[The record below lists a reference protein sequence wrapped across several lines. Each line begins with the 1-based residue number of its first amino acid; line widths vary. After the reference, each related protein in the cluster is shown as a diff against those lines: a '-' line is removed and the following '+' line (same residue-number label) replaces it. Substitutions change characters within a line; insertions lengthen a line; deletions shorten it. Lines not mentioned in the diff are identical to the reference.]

1 MKNRTLFIIGIVLM
15 ALSSCNNKCKNV
27 PCQII
32 VYDEAST
39 TKAYLISYNGKDS
52 IETICGGLLSILL
65 EDYTIIKKSTLRIF
79 HLEKFIFTNLKR

>member
-1 MKNRTLFIIGIVLM
+1 M
-15 ALSSCNNKCKNV
+15 ALSSCNNKSKNV

-52 IETICGGLLSILL
+52 IETICGRLSFDLHIFILVQ
-65 EDYTIIKKSTLRIF
+65 INFKSYKYKDVWR
-79 HLEKFIFTNLKR
+79 